1 MEKDCFQKP
10 EYMFLPGAMKFLFKN
25 FLPHS
30 INNGFHQQKTLN
42 KRILFQLDRKE
53 F

>member
-1 MEKDCFQKP
+1 
-10 EYMFLPGAMKFLFKN
+10 MFLPGAMKFLFQK

-30 INNGFHQQKTLN
+30 INNGFDQQKALN
-42 KRILFQLDRKE
+42 KRILFQPDRKG